1 MLSTCKSSIVLT
13 IRSLDL
19 LWSGKLK
26 AAFSIDRQEF
36 YRHEISIARDFLSGF
51 TIALIVHSLDLR
63 CLISAGIEDL
73 YRTHCPFA

>member
-51 TIALIVHSLDLR
+51 TIALIVHSLDLLWR
-63 CLISAGIEDL
+63 GDVRDVFYIK
-73 YRTHCPFA
+73 